1 MSKDD
6 TKTIMVVDPDEDFL
20 GWADKHLRT
29 PNTDVICINDSK
41 VALEQYLE
49 QHPDLLITEL
59 FVKPLQGMDLIK
71 KIRLNDPNAQ
81 VILTTAFPPSS
92 AVIEAMRLGAYDVL
106 RKESLP
112 YDLRPVVEEA
122 LKAGEEIKS
131 TSASATESKK
141 ADGPDETI
149 IGRSS
154 AMQSVFKMVG
164 RASRGDAPVL
174 ITGES
179 GAGKE
184 IVAGAIHK
192 FSKRSGSEFIAI
204 NCAAIPENLLE
215 SELFGHE
222 KGAFTGAHS
231 LRKGRFEQCD
241 GGTLF
246 LDEIGDMPI
255 HTQSKIL
262 RTLQSGE
269 FSRVG
274 GNENLTADVRIL
286 AATNKDL
293 EFCVKNGEFRED
305 LFYRLNV
312 VRVHIPPLRQR
323 IEDIKLLAEFFLKR
337 NAEQKKAPKLR
348 LSSESIELLEAYHW
362 PGNVRELEN
371 TLYRASLLSTA
382 DVLLPKDIPLGNLD
396 SDNISTSQ
404 NLESTIK
411 ESISTL
417 KKASGKKP
425 LMAWIET
432 EFAKSSFL
440 EHEKDLDLTSNF
452 LGISVTRLKELLKN

>member
-1 MSKDD
+1 MSTDAK
-6 TKTIMVVDPDEDFL
+6 KTIMVVDPDDDFL
-20 GWADKHLRT
+20 SWADKHLRT
-29 PNTDVICINDSK
+29 PNTDIICLNNSET
-41 VALEQYLE
+41 ALNAYLE
-49 QHPDLLITEL
+49 DRPDLLITEL
-59 FVKPLQGMDLIK
+59 FIKPLGGMELIK

-81 VILTTAFPPSS
+81 IVLTTGFPPTN
-92 AVIEAMRLGAYDVL
+92 AVIEAMKLGAYDVL

-122 LKAGEEIKS
+122 LAASDAISETSEQIEPIKS
-131 TSASATESKK
+131 NGT
-141 ADGPDETI
+141 PDENI
-149 IGRSS
+149 IGS
-154 AMQSVFKMVG
+154 APKMQEVFKMVG

-192 FSKRSGSEFIAI
+192 HSKRSGSEFVTI

-222 KGAFTGAHS
+222 KGSFTGAHS

-255 HTQSKIL
+255 QTQSKIL
-262 RTLQSGE
+262 RTLQSGD

-274 GNENLTADVRIL
+274 GNETLRADVRIL

-293 EFCVKNGEFRED
+293 ELCVKEGLFRED

-312 VRVHIPPLRQR
+312 VRVHIPPLRKR
-323 IEDIKLLAEFFLKR
+323 REDIRLLAEFFLRR

-348 LSSESIELLEAYHW
+348 LSSDSIELLESYSW

-371 TLYRASLLSTA
+371 TLYRASLLATA
-382 DVLLPKDIPLGNLD
+382 DVLLPKDIPLGPGSN
-396 SDNISTSQ
+396 SDNSKYENDQLSI
-404 NLESTIK
+404 NKALETLINASGEEMDQAAK
-411 ESISTL
+411 KLGVSIS
-417 KKASGKKP
+417 K
-425 LMAWIET
+425 
-432 EFAKSSFL
+432 
-440 EHEKDLDLTSNF
+440 
-452 LGISVTRLKELLKN
+452 LKEILQK